1 MQHDRRLLAF
11 AWFAALIILFFQLGS
26 APLTDVDEGAF
37 SEATR
42 EMLARADFISP
53 WLLDAPRFDK
63 PVLIHWLQMLGFAAF
78 GENAWGARLPSALAG
93 LAWIGCIGG
102 WAYLIARR
110 LAPEAALSVYA
121 WGVLVAATCLGIP
134 AMSRAATADALLN
147 ALMAASLLFLWKG
160 LTAMNLQAGGLAGH
174 LAVREARASFRW
186 AALLIGLGVLTKGP
200 VAILVPAAASLLAA
214 LTMGRLGLWLRLSF
228 DPIAWFIAAAVCLP
242 WYWLQYEA
250 QGSAFIEGFFGQHNL
265 SRFTETMHGFSAGPL
280 YYPAWMVIASLPWLP
295 VVLKTLWAGAQQ
307 LRRSGPLRA
316 PEVHMA
322 WWVLAF
328 VVVFF
333 SFSATKLPHYGFYG
347 LSGLLVLMALVLG
360 GAAGRPE
367 GLMRW
372 ASGFSGLCAL
382 GLGLSPLWL
391 GDVAMRVDDPYYRV
405 VLTEAAR
412 LLDESSWPLLLIAL
426 LAIDPIVLA
435 LWRPKQVPI
444 REAWGAAWGAALCG
458 VALYGLMVPTVM
470 QALRGPILEAAQVL
484 QNHSQPIGSEEALA
498 RSMTWRLA
506 APSLSFAAGQVIPKG
521 DPKPGAWVVM
531 HAKDLGRLTQ
541 ETACREAHLV
551 WEKTG
556 IAVVACR

>member
-1 MQHDRRLLAF
+1 
-11 AWFAALIILFFQLGS
+11 
-26 APLTDVDEGAF
+26 
-37 SEATR
+37 
-42 EMLARADFISP
+42 
-53 WLLDAPRFDK
+53 
-63 PVLIHWLQMLGFAAF
+63 
-78 GENAWGARLPSALAG
+78 
-93 LAWIGCIGG
+93 
-102 WAYLIARR
+102 
-110 LAPEAALSVYA
+110 
-121 WGVLVAATCLGIP
+121 
-134 AMSRAATADALLN
+134 
-147 ALMAASLLFLWKG
+147 
-160 LTAMNLQAGGLAGH
+160 
-174 LAVREARASFRW
+174 
-186 AALLIGLGVLTKGP
+186 
-200 VAILVPAAASLLAA
+200 
-214 LTMGRLGLWLRLSF
+214 
-228 DPIAWFIAAAVCLP
+228 
-242 WYWLQYEA
+242 
-250 QGSAFIEGFFGQHNL
+250 
-265 SRFTETMHGFSAGPL
+265 MHGFSAGPL